1 MCPNCFQAVNLVN
14 SSTPYSY
21 DLHTQT
27 YLQPVFAQQTL
38 ERFRSVN
45 EHHLGSLIAEE
56 KIDLDDGVSLPQ
68 GTPLLKLIDV
78 GLKDRSSAPT
88 VLAALLEALGKQTR
102 YVHGSGCFAI
112 EGYDRIAEHPYYL
125 PLMTS
130 KHFSQKRHIRV
141 HISRQSVHGTCP
153 CLASFSNMRAVVKHL

>member
-1 MCPNCFQAVNLVN
+1 MN

-21 DLHTQT
+21 DLRTQT

-45 EHHLGSLIAEE
+45 EHHLSSLVAEE
-56 KIDLDDGVSLPQ
+56 KIDLDDGLSLPQ

-78 GLKDRSSAPT
+78 GLKDQTSAPT

-102 YVHGSGCFAI
+102 
-112 EGYDRIAEHPYYL
+112 
-125 PLMTS
+125 
-130 KHFSQKRHIRV
+130 
-141 HISRQSVHGTCP
+141 SVHCCVCFCIRGP
-153 CLASFSNMRAVVKHL
+153 